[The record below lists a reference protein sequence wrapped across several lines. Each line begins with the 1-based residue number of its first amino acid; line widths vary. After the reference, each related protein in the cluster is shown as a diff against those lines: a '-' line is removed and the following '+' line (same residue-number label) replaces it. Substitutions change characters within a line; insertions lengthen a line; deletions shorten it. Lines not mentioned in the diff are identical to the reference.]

1 MKIVLFW
8 FFLGMNSVALTDGRK
23 WDFLELEKQKKFHP
37 PEHYNG
43 LNFEIQDRQDKC
55 DGEHRYLGDQHI
67 FTY

>member
-23 WDFLELEKQKKFHP
+23 WDFLELEKQTNFHP

-43 LNFEIQDRQDKC
+43 LNFEIQDSEERGGRFVQVSLAKFV
-55 DGEHRYLGDQHI
+55 LA
-67 FTY
+67 